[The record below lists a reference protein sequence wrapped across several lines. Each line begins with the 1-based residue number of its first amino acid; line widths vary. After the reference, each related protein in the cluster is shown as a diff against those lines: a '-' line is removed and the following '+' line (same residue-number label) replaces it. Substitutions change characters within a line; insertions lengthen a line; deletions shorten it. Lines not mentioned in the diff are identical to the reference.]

1 MALLWRIWIAV
12 ASVNAVVLGIF
23 VTLSVLQFA
32 TIHTGLV
39 GERLSLLAVRMAE
52 PFQQTASLGL
62 GLTSV
67 RNMDG
72 MLERARQGDSAI
84 SAIHL
89 FDPSGRI
96 LRSTHPQP
104 PPEIPEVARAARS
117 ASRSHIWHIDA
128 DDQFFSGIDIVSRTG
143 ASVGGILIVYSAA
156 ARDTRVRAMT
166 SRLILAGL
174 GVLLASVPL
183 GLLLLR
189 AGIAR
194 QIRSFSAIEEAIDEF
209 EAETWRT
216 AAGAEHRPLVE
227 DDAGSVRGLL
237 EAAEAEYRNTG
248 RAIAATGG
256 KP

>member
-52 PFQQTASLGL
+52 PFQQTANLGL

-67 RNMDG
+67 RNVDG
-72 MLERARQGDSAI
+72 MLERARQGDGAI
-84 SAIHL
+84 TAIHL
-89 FDPSGRI
+89 FGPDNRI
-96 LRSTHPQP
+96 LRSTDRQP
-104 PPEIPEVARAARS
+104 PSEIPEVARAARA

-128 DDQFFSGIDIVSRTG
+128 DDHFFSGIDIVSRSGT
-143 ASVGGILIVYSAA
+143 SVGGILIVYSAA
-156 ARDTRVRAMT
+156 SRDTRVRAMT

-174 GVLLASVPL
+174 GVLAASVPL

-194 QIRSFSAIEEAIDEF
+194 QIRSFATIEEAIDEF
-209 EAETWRT
+209 EAEAWRT
-216 AAGAEHRPLVE
+216 AAGAEPRRL
-227 DDAGSVRGLL
+227 DADGAGSVRGLL
-237 EAAEAEYRNTG
+237 EAAEAEYRDTG
-248 RAIAATGG
+248 RAITTAGSR
-256 KP
+256 P